1 MATYDVGVE
10 LGRTQVPW
18 QEVFQHAG
26 AKATANLPA
35 PDYDLQ
41 HMAFGNLFQ
50 GFVDRSST

>member
-26 AKATANLPA
+26 SKATANLPA